1 MENMT
6 RPIPPDR
13 SEGCYVC
20 GEGRNEILQSKLV
33 SGASVALC
41 QKHQEVT
48 SVLSKPFQ
56 WVK

>member
-1 MENMT
+1 METAT
-6 RPIPPDR
+6 RPQPPNT

-20 GEGRNEILQSKLV
+20 GDGLNEILVSKLV

-41 QKHQEVT
+41 SKHQNVT